1 VLGRRSAGVTG
12 DSKPFSLFP
21 MLCTELTSVEITRG
35 LIAELGGSMGSLL
48 GAGVITDLTA
58 GDPAPKA
65 GRAGSEPVSDFFA
78 KKPRMLA
85 CFPLDEAVFG
95 VFFWDPLGVDISI
108 SVWHDDDVRA

>member
-1 VLGRRSAGVTG
+1 VLGRISAGVTG

-21 MLCTELTSVEITRG
+21 MLCTELASVEMTRG
-35 LIAELGGSMGSLL
+35 LIAELGGSTGSLL

-58 GDPAPKA
+58 GVSFPKA

-85 CFPLDEAVFG
+85 CLPLVEVVFG
-95 VFFWDPLGVDISI
+95 VFF
-108 SVWHDDDVRA
+108 